1 MARKT
6 KKRRK
11 KRSSTPPVPTGY
23 DASWDLSDSWEAFE
37 KKAEEWD
44 RRDWVSWLREHLAFP
59 FEVIRQEDMD
69 DERYLFG
76 GEPPP
81 EHFAIGSQMTV
92 LGISGAA
99 FEPDF
104 HGVLVDVQQGRHRS
118 VVPLQDLEV
127 RPKDNPNFW
136 PVREF
141 VVWYANR

>member
-1 MARKT
+1 
-6 KKRRK
+6 
-11 KRSSTPPVPTGY
+11 
-23 DASWDLSDSWEAFE
+23 
-37 KKAEEWD
+37 
-44 RRDWVSWLREHLAFP
+44 VSWLREHLTFP

-76 GEPPP
+76 GEPHRSISP
-81 EHFAIGSQMTV
+81 
-92 LGISGAA
+92 LGISDAA
-99 FEPDF
+99 FEADF

-127 RPKDNPNFW
+127 RPKDNTNFW